1 LEQGNGSSQSGNR
14 DSRESNI
21 ESIDLNGRGPGVS
34 TEVEEVS
41 SSINSSAVV
50 PGANDVFWEQYLT
63 EEPENPAANQD
74 SVTHHPRETKNRAW
88 EYTRASIGSFRDA
101 AKVPQARNFWD
112 KKPSVSLV
120 SPR

>member
-1 LEQGNGSSQSGNR
+1 MEQGNGSSQSGNR

-74 SVTHHPRETKNRAW
+74 SVAHHPQETKNRAW
-88 EYTRASIGSFRDA
+88 EYIRASIGSFRDA

-120 SPR
+120 LPR